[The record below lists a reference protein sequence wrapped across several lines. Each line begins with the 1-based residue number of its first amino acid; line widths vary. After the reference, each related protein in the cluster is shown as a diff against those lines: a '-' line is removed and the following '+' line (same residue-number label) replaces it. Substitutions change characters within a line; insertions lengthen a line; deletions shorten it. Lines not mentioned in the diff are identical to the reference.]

1 MSIWRSRQAL
11 FLLVRRDLSQK
22 YRKLRLGYLWAI
34 LEPLGMSVTMWFV
47 FEVLLG
53 GRKMGGQ
60 PYYLFLTVAILP
72 WWWFTSGISS
82 STKAFAGFSRTLP
95 VSVLPTQFSVVR
107 VLITRT
113 FDFLFSLPLIVFA
126 MLITWTFPGIQFGFF
141 FLAFAVQLVL
151 MYGLSLLVASVS
163 VLVPDF
169 ARIVRILLRAA
180 FYLSPVLYSLALV
193 PEGARTAAALNPL
206 AGILTLYR
214 VGWWPEEHVP
224 MFGYALSF
232 GVALFFLVAG
242 IVTFRRLEHR
252 ILKEA

>member
-1 MSIWRSRQAL
+1 M

-53 GRKMGGQ
+53 GRDMGQQ
-60 PYYLFLTVAILP
+60 PYYLFLTVAVLP

-82 STKAFAGFSRTLP
+82 STKAFLGFSRTLP

-126 MLITWTFPGIQFGFF
+126 MLITWTFPGPQIGFF
-141 FLAFAVQLVL
+141 LIAFVIQLVF
-151 MYGLSLLVASVS
+151 MYGLSLLVASIS

-193 PEGARTAAALNPL
+193 PESKREIAAVNPL
-206 AGILTLYR
+206 AGILSLYR
-214 VGWWPEEHVP
+214 VGWWPDEHVTTLS
-224 MFGYALSF
+224 YALSI
-232 GVALFFLVAG
+232 GVALLFVVIG

>member
-1 MSIWRSRQAL
+1 M

-53 GRKMGGQ
+53 GRKMGQQ
-60 PYYLFLTVAILP
+60 PYYLFLTVAVLP

-82 STKAFAGFSRTLP
+82 STKAFLGFSRTLP

-126 MLITWTFPGIQFGFF
+126 MLITWTFPGPQIGFF
-141 FLAFAVQLVL
+141 LIAFVIQLVF
-151 MYGLSLLVASVS
+151 MYGLSLLVASIS

-193 PEGARTAAALNPL
+193 PESKREIAAVNPL
-206 AGILTLYR
+206 AGILSLYR
-214 VGWWPEEHVP
+214 VGWWPDEHVTTLS
-224 MFGYALSF
+224 YALSI
-232 GVALFFLVAG
+232 GVALLFVVIG

>member
-1 MSIWRSRQAL
+1 M
-11 FLLVRRDLSQK
+11 LLVRRDLSQK

-47 FEVLLG
+47 FEILLG
-53 GRKMGGQ
+53 GRKLGQQ

-72 WWWFTSGISS
+72 WWWFTSGIAS
-82 STKAFAGFSRTLP
+82 STRAFIGFSRTLP

-113 FDFLFSLPLIVFA
+113 FDFIFSLPLIVFA
-126 MLITWTFPGIQFGFF
+126 MLVTWTFPGINIGFF
-141 FLAFAVQLVL
+141 LIAFLIQLVL

-163 VLVPDF
+163 ALVPDF
-169 ARIVRILLRAA
+169 ARIVRIVLRAA
-180 FYLSPVLYSLALV
+180 FYLSPVLYSIALL
-193 PEGARTAAALNPL
+193 PEGARSAASFNPL

-214 VGWWPEEHVP
+214 VGWWPEEHVS
-224 MFGYALSF
+224 MAGYAISL
-232 GVALFFLVAG
+232 GVAAACLIAG
-242 IVTFRRLEHR
+242 VITFVRLERR